1 MRKTNGNGQS
11 KIITPEELRLLFT
24 EGLLSPRSRALFGVC
39 LYTACRI
46 SEALALRTTDIAG
59 NVITFRRANTKGKLR
74 TRAIHIQ
81 PGLAAILAAYRPY
94 PRPGALFPGQRGLS
108 EYLTR
113 GAADKI
119 LRAACGRVGLVG
131 VSTHSFRRTA
141 LTQMSNAGV
150 PLRHIQEISG
160 HSTLNELQVYLEV
173 SEDQRREASAVIGF

>member
-1 MRKTNGNGQS
+1 MKTSGNGQGA
-11 KIITPEELRLLFT
+11 ILTPEELRLLFT
-24 EGLLSPRSRALFGVC
+24 EGLRSPRSRALFGVC

-59 NVITFRRANTKGKLR
+59 NVVTFRRATTKGKLR

-81 PGLAAILAAYRPY
+81 PGLAAILADYRPY
-94 PRPGALFPGQRGLS
+94 PCPGALFPGQRGLS

-141 LTQMSNAGV
+141 LTMMSNANI
-150 PLRHIQEISG
+150 PLRHIQDISG
-160 HSTLNELQVYLEV
+160 HRTLDGLERYLAV
-173 SEDQRREASAVIGF
+173 SEDQRREASAAIGF

>member
-1 MRKTNGNGQS
+1 MKVDGNGQA
-11 KIITPEELRLLFT
+11 KILKPEELRLLFT
-24 EGLLSPRSRALFGVC
+24 EGLRSPRSRALFGTC

-59 NVITFRRANTKGKLR
+59 NVITFRRSTTKGKLR
-74 TRAIHIQ
+74 SRAIHIQ
-81 PGLAAILAAYRPY
+81 PGLAAILADYRPH
-94 PRPGALFPGQRGLS
+94 PCPGAMFPGQRGLS

-113 GAADKI
+113 GAADKL
-119 LRAACGRVGLVG
+119 LRAACKRVGLVG
-131 VSTHSFRRTA
+131 ISTHSFRRTA

-173 SEDQRREASAVIGF
+173 NEEQRREASAAIGF